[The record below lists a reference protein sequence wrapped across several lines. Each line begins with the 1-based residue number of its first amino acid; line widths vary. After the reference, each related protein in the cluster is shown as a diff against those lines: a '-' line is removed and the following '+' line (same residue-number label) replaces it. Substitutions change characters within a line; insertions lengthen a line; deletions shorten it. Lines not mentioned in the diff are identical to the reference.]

1 MLSAYVGAQK
11 DPEETLPQIVNYRYS
26 QTNTISAFSVSVV
39 DSSNNNITNTI
50 LVTNSITID
59 NDNKIVKYYIHGGT
73 EGLKAKITT
82 TATFSDGTILSNSYV
97 MIFSKLREM
106 SKKKASE
113 VLPYSINFQDTT
125 PLKQNILSYTIVG
138 YVNGVSNNSII
149 TSSSMSNNKVFFSVG
164 MGSVGD
170 RMEVVL
176 KTLCADNITLL
187 VDRFYIDVR

>member
-176 KTLCADNITLL
+176 KTLLVDNITLL